1 MSKHLF
7 LFHFQRS
14 PERFDHSKEPLMTI
28 SENWATIDQQSTIF
42 HTGQSS
48 ASHHHQLLSHN
59 LSHHDHQSHPVTHS
73 KSFVQSHHTGNSP
86 ASNSLNSGTV
96 IEGLESE
103 GDSENDSES
112 ESNSESNDESM
123 SSESGSGSGSG
134 SCCSTCSDGNSSESD
149 EENTAEKSDNS
160 DYSCSSLI
168 SKNSKSK
175 TAKLSR
181 ESKAVQSSSY
191 SKQSAS
197 AGSSAG
203 YTKSRFIV
211 ESRSAVRRQN
221 NGDELVMSSSNHQNL
236 VINHSGNQIQS
247 QNNHLLIKSGSFSQA
262 ETFQNQVIKNSKS
275 TSNSMQLFSSSSGSS
290 SKQKIVTNYKQTTT
304 SSRKFFK
311 RKQQQLS
318 SSHHGSSSA
327 TATVRIY

>member
-1 MSKHLF
+1 MSKRLF

-59 LSHHDHQSHPVTHS
+59 LSHHDHQSQPVTHS
-73 KSFVQSHHTGNSP
+73 KSFVQSHHTGNST
-86 ASNSLNSGTV
+86 SNSLNSGTV

-112 ESNSESNDESM
+112 ESNSESM

-191 SKQSAS
+191 SKQSSS

-236 VINHSGNQIQS
+236 AINHSGNQIQS

-262 ETFQNQVIKNSKS
+262 ETFQNQVKSSKS

-290 SKQKIVTNYKQTTT
+290 SSKQKTVTNYKQTTT